1 MLLNQW
7 KEYRMILDS
16 TSQNATYH
24 VPIQHTN
31 EHGRPKFDI
40 DQEQLEYLVSLSF
53 SWSDIAALLGI
64 SRTTLYRYTEIQ
76 TCMCVYHIDCYF
88 VKGGGLNLG

>member
-1 MLLNQW
+1 
-7 KEYRMILDS
+7 MILDS
-16 TSQNATYH
+16 NSHDAAYQ

-31 EHGRPKFDI
+31 ERGRPKFDI

-53 SWSDIAALLGI
+53 NWSEFAALLGI

-76 TCMCVYHIDCYF
+76 ACTYVCMFITLIVI
-88 VKGGGLNLG
+88 L